1 MGRGVGALTLAAALA
16 ACAPTSQAVVSR
28 PPRPP
33 PARPDLPELPGADDG
48 RDTAGVV
55 HVVKKGQNLY
65 RIARAYG
72 IEVAD
77 LMETNGITDPRS
89 VAVGQELFIPGAREL
104 LEVEP
109 APGPLPARPPPDGLP
124 RRPDPDARP
133 AAVRP
138 APRPA
143 APAAAP
149 APDPEPVALEKA
161 PPRPAPILAWPLKG
175 VLYGR
180 YGVRGKARH
189 DGIDIAAPMGTAIA
203 AADDGT
209 VLFVGDQSGYGK
221 VVILRHERN
230 LVTVYA
236 HNSEVLVREGQRVA
250 RGQAI
255 SRVGQTGRTTGPH
268 LHFEVREGVKPRNPL
283 LYLP

>member
-1 MGRGVGALTLAAALA
+1 VTSRPGLGCAAAAAAALA
-16 ACAPTSQAVVSR
+16 ALCACAPTPRAVVSR
-28 PPRPP
+28 PPPP
-33 PARPDLPELPGADDG
+33 LAPADGPDEG
-48 RDTAGVV
+48 RGGAGVV
-55 HVVKKGQNLY
+55 HVVKRGQNLF

-89 VAVGQELFIPGAREL
+89 VAVGQELFIPGARGV

-109 APGPLPARPPPDGLP
+109 APGPLPARPPPDP
-124 RRPDPDARP
+124 VTTRRGAEPAPARP
-133 AAVRP
+133 PPP
-138 APRPA
+138 ALQGE
-143 APAAAP
+143 
-149 APDPEPVALEKA
+149 PEPVALE
-161 PPRPAPILAWPLKG
+161 RPAPRAEATLAWPLKG
-175 VLYGR
+175 VLYSR

-189 DGIDIAAPMGTAIA
+189 DGIDIAAPEGSVVTAA
-203 AADDGT
+203 EDGEAI
-209 VLFVGDQSGYGK
+209 FVGTQSGYGK
-221 VVILRHERN
+221 VVILRHAHN

-236 HNSEVLVREGQRVA
+236 HNSEVLVREGARVA
-250 RGQAI
+250 RGQVI